1 MSLRTPRALAS
12 LALTA
17 LLAFPVRAVADD
29 PPERVIMKLDEFLKI
44 WETTRKKDEE
54 PPRDSALASARY
66 RGEVVFEDGKPHA
79 AVFKAKQH
87 IEVLRTKGWA
97 RVPLLPA
104 TVALQ
109 SAKIGGK
116 EAPVVI
122 EGGFYTL
129 VTDRRGAFDL
139 DLQFGVAV
147 TTSEGQSTIS
157 FQLAPSGA
165 TEIELAV
172 PSKEDVDFTVV
183 GAQLESDKTVGGN
196 RVVEATL
203 PATGSLTVQWQR
215 EIPEAEKKSARVY
228 TEVQTLVSLGEGV
241 MRANA
246 TVQHTILFAG
256 VDKLSYEVPK
266 GMTVLDVR
274 GPGIRDWKL
283 AEDGK
288 LDVALNFAAEGSYSL
303 AIDLE
308 KAMADDSKN
317 LSLPIVT
324 PHGSERS
331 KGYLGI
337 ESRGNLEIASGKVE
351 GATPLDVRALPA
363 AILGITDQ
371 PLLFGYKYVGGKPKI
386 DMATGA
392 HAEVEVLVTLLDQ
405 TTANTMWTREGRRL
419 TSVSYQVRNN
429 RRQFLRLALPKGA
442 ELWSASVGG
451 RGVQPAKASD
461 GRVMVPLLRSQ
472 ESGGTLS
479 AFDVQVVYVDA
490 GTPTDKGGR
499 GEFKAELPVPDVP
512 STYVAWTIYSP
523 EGTKVNRFS
532 HEGTLRHVDGLS
544 NPIPRTPYVDTTMPQ
559 QQANAMPQATDELG
573 NYDASVATPPTGG
586 AAMGQGAAP
595 VSVSLPLAGETTY
608 YEKLLAF
615 GEKEKLAVS
624 FRYRGLRK

>member
-12 LALTA
+12 LALTVA
-17 LLAFPVRAVADD
+17 LAFPVRAVAED

-324 PHGSERS
+324 PLGSERS

-490 GTPTDKGGR
+490 GTPTDKGGH

-559 QQANAMPQATDELG
+559 QANAMPQAQDQLA
-573 NYDASVATPPTGG
+573 NYDGSGASPPTGG

-595 VSVSLPLAGETTY
+595 VSVSLPLSGETTY

>member
-1 MSLRTPRALAS
+1 MRIHSLVAIALALS
-12 LALTA
+12 VSTGRIAQA
-17 LLAFPVRAVADD
+17 EE
-29 PPERVIMKLDEFLKI
+29 PPERVILDLEAFLEMYEK
-44 WETTRKKDEE
+44 TRKPVEE
-54 PPRDSALASARY
+54 PPRESALASARY
-66 RGEVVFEDGKPHA
+66 RGEVVFEDGKPQA

-147 TTSEGQSTIS
+147 STSEGQSAIS

-165 TEIELAV
+165 TEVELAV
-172 PSKEDVDFTVV
+172 PAKEDLDFTVL
-183 GAQLESDKTVGGN
+183 GAQLESDKEVSGN
-196 RVVEATL
+196 RVVTATL

-215 EIPEAEKKSARVY
+215 EIPEAEKKSARMY
-228 TEVQTLVSLGEGV
+228 AEVQTLVSLGEGV
-241 MRANA
+241 LRANA

-256 VDKLSYEVPK
+256 LDKLSYEVPK

-288 LDVALNFAAEGSYSL
+288 LDVSLNFAAEGSYTTS
-303 AIDLE
+303 IDLE
-308 KAMADDSKN
+308 RAMPDDTKD
-317 LSLPIVT
+317 LAVPVVT
-324 PHGSERS
+324 PVGAERA
-331 KGYLGI
+331 KGYIGV
-337 ESRGNLEIASGKVE
+337 ESRGNLEIASGKID

-371 PLLFGYKYVGGKPKI
+371 PLLFGFKYVGAKPKVEL
-386 DMATGA
+386 ATGA
-392 HAEVEVLVTLLDQ
+392 HAEVDVLVTLLDQ
-405 TTANTMWTREGRRL
+405 TVAHTMWTREGRRL
-419 TSVSYQVRNN
+419 TSVHYQVRNN
-429 RRQFLRLALPKGA
+429 RRQFLRLSLPAGA

-451 RGVQPAKASD
+451 RGVQPAKATD

-472 ESGGTLS
+472 EQGGALS
-479 AFDVQVVYVDA
+479 AFDVEVVYVDRGNA
-490 GTPTDKGGR
+490 TDGSGR
-499 GEFKAELPVPDVP
+499 GTFRASLPLPDVP
-512 STYVAWTIYSP
+512 STYVAWTIHSP
-523 EGTKVNRFS
+523 EGTKVGRLS
-532 HEGTLRHVDGLS
+532 HDGTLRHVKDLS
-544 NPIPRTPYVDTTMPQ
+544 NPIASPTVAFEVPADGNYA
-559 QQANAMPQATDELG
+559 QQAVPPSG
-573 NYDASVATPPTGG
+573 N

-595 VSVSLPLAGETTY
+595 VQVALPLSGEQTY

-615 GEKEKLAVS
+615 GNDERLEVE
-624 FRYRGLRK
+624 FRYRGLRR

>member
-1 MSLRTPRALAS
+1 MSLRTPLAVALS
-12 LALTA
+12 LSLVLALPGRV
-17 LLAFPVRAVADD
+17 LADE
-29 PPERVIMKLDEFLKI
+29 PPERVIMKLDEFLKM
-44 WETTRKKDEE
+44 WETTRKRDEE

-66 RGEVVFEDGKPHA
+66 KGEVVFEDGKPHA
-79 AVFKAKQH
+79 AVFKARQH

-109 SAKIGGK
+109 SAKIAGR

-147 TTSEGQSTIS
+147 TTTDGQSTIS

-172 PSKEDVDFTVV
+172 PAKEDLDFTVY
-183 GAQLESDKTVGGN
+183 GAQLESDKVVGGN

-215 EIPEAEKKSARVY
+215 EIPEAEKKSARIY
-228 TEVQTLVSLGEGV
+228 SEVQTLVSLGEGV

-256 VDKLSYEVPK
+256 VDKLSYQVPK

-283 AEDGK
+283 GEDGK

-308 KAMADDSKN
+308 RAMNDDSKD

-324 PHGSERS
+324 PVGSERS

-337 ESRGNLEIASGKVE
+337 ESRGNLEIAAGRAL

-363 AILGITDQ
+363 SILGITDQ
-371 PLLFGYKYVGGKPKI
+371 PLLFGYKYVGTTPKI
-386 DMATGA
+386 DMITGA
-392 HAEVEVLVTLLDQ
+392 HAEVDVLVTLVDQ
-405 TTANTMWTREGRRL
+405 TVAKTMWTREGRRL
-419 TSVSYQVRNN
+419 TSVAYQVRNN
-429 RRQFLRLALPKGA
+429 RRQFLRLALPAGA

-472 ESGGTLS
+472 EQQGGTLS
-479 AFDVQVVYVDA
+479 SFDVEVVYVDA
-490 GTPTDKGGR
+490 GAPTDDRGR
-499 GEFKAELPVPDVP
+499 GEFKAALPVPDVP

-523 EGTKVNRFS
+523 EGTKVGRFS

-544 NPIPRTPYVDTTMPQ
+544 NPIPRASFVEAGNVDMKAADMPA
-559 QQANAMPQATDELG
+559 QQAYEG
-573 NYDASVATPPTGG
+573 NVAPAGG
-586 AAMGQGAAP
+586 AALGQGAAP
-595 VSVSLPLAGETTY
+595 VQVSLPLSGETTH

-615 GEKEKLAVS
+615 GEGERLEVS